1 MSTDDLARDVWQL
14 LLQVTIEQ
22 HRERYQ
28 RVANDSDVSL
38 PQAQAILEL
47 DPDRSVSM
55 SVLAECL
62 HNDPSNITGLV
73 DRLESKGLVE
83 RQAHPTDRR
92 VKAIALTPSGRT
104 VRARLREL
112 IDRAP
117 STFDRLGGDELAQLR
132 DLLIRLAGDADA
144 PRILGTESDT
154 RLPV

>member
-112 IDRAP
+112 IDPAP

-144 PRILGTESDT
+144 PRILGT
-154 RLPV
+154 

>member
-1 MSTDDLARDVWQL
+1 MTTDDLARDVWQL

-22 HRERYQ
+22 HRERYE
-28 RVANDSDVSL
+28 RLASESDVSL

-73 DRLESKGLVE
+73 DRLEAKGLVE

-92 VKAIALTPSGRT
+92 VKALVLTTSGRT
-104 VRARLREL
+104 VRARLRQL
-112 IDRAP
+112 IDQPP
-117 STFDRLGGDELAQLR
+117 SDLDRLDAAELSRLR
-132 DLLIRLAGDADA
+132 ELLARLAGDDA
-144 PRILGTESDT
+144 PRLLA
-154 RLPV
+154 R

>member
-22 HRERYQ
+22 HRERYE
-28 RVANDSDVSL
+28 RLANESDVSL

-73 DRLESKGLVE
+73 DRLEAKGLVE

-92 VKAIALTPSGRT
+92 VKALVLTPSGRT
-104 VRARLREL
+104 VRARLRQL
-112 IDRAP
+112 LDQP
-117 STFDRLGGDELAQLR
+117 PPDFDRLDSAELARLR
-132 DLLIRLAGDADA
+132 ELLARLAGDDA
-144 PRILGTESDT
+144 PRMLA
-154 RLPV
+154 R